1 MSLLDK
7 LFPKK
12 HAIVRREMPSWEEIV
27 SHMQGQELSFFTDT
41 IVRVIPSKDRA
52 QRIILLQSN
61 HGFYKIVFEEIR
73 VWNEEEWNCCGDSG
87 RYPAWWEPV
96 DSAINGKSFY
106 GTADEARKAVIA
118 SYEYKAHFV

>member
-12 HAIVRREMPSWEEIV
+12 HAIVSREMPSWEEIV

-73 VWNEEEWNCCGDSG
+73 VWEEEEWNCCGDSS

-96 DSAINGKSFY
+96 DAPFSRSIY
-106 GTADEARKAVIA
+106 GTQEEAIHGVME
-118 SYEYKAHFV
+118 SHEYKAYFA

>member
-61 HGFYKIVFEEIR
+61 HGFYKIVFEEIC
-73 VWNEEEWNCCGDSG
+73 VWDEEEWNCCGDSG

-96 DSAINGKSFY
+96 DAPFSRSIY
-106 GTADEARKAVIA
+106 GTQEEAIHGVME
-118 SYEYKAHFV
+118 SHEYKAYFA

>member
-27 SHMQGQELSFFTDT
+27 SHMQGQELSFFADT

-73 VWNEEEWNCCGDSG
+73 VWDEEKWNCCGDSS

-96 DSAINGKSFY
+96 DAPFSRSIY
-106 GTADEARKAVIA
+106 GTQEEAIHGVME
-118 SYEYKAHFV
+118 SHEYKAYFA